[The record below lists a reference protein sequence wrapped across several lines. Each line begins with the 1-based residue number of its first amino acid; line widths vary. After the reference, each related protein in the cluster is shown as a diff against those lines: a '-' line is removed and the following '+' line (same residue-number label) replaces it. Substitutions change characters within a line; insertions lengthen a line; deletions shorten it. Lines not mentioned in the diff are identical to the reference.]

1 MNELRAQIPST
12 KHCISDS
19 ESSVS
24 ALKETF
30 ISWDC
35 WQPNPESHPLSDWIT
50 SAELNSQPHRM
61 STVDR
66 QEMRSWKLAW
76 GCMGR
81 PRWSW
86 GHWTPK
92 FWCVF
97 FTSRR
102 SLSTCVTLLWWGS
115 CNCLPCGSCLAR
127 HCWFSWG
134 PQPPLFLWTC
144 ITKLKL
150 LQVLKSEGQSETHE
164 EVFALHACSVVS
176 WPFVTPWL
184 YPATVLCPWVSQ
196 ARILEWLAIS
206 FSRGP
211 SWARDWT
218 CVSCIGRQILH
229 NWATW
234 EDCEEVC
241 YTAKELLGFLIYT
254 EVQETCVGMDIKGV
268 G

>member
-164 EVFALHACSVVS
+164 EVFASHACSVVS
-176 WPFVTPWL
+176 WPFVTPWTVPRHGPL
-184 YPATVLCPWVSQ
+184 PMGFPRQEYWSGLPFPSPGDLPEPGIEPVSPA
-196 ARILEWLAIS
+196 LAGK
-206 FSRGP
+206 FF
-211 SWARDWT
+211 T
-218 CVSCIGRQILH
+218 
-229 NWATW
+229 
-234 EDCEEVC
+234 
-241 YTAKELLGFLIYT
+241 T
-254 EVQETCVGMDIKGV
+254 EPPGKPVRRSVTQQKNYLVF
-268 G
+268 